1 MWFKALLRLKINLDQ
16 SELMI
21 PTSRV
26 NHVEELVLELGCKE
40 DKLPA
45 TYLGLPLVAP
55 FRSVAAWDGVEERF
69 RKRLSMW
76 KRQYISKGGRLTL
89 INSTL
94 SSFSIYFMSLFNIPR
109 KVKLRL
115 EKVQRDF
122 LRRRELEEKCI
133 LWCHRWDVFREEK
146 RGGGEL
152 GIRHLSLLNKALLC
166 KWNWQFTT
174 EREAFWNQV
183 ISGKYGG

>member
-1 MWFKALLRLKINLDQ
+1 MWTAKLSFDRGVSFIVCRWHSCFLWGFPRLNGSSWLPMWFKALLRLKINLDQ

-94 SSFSIYFMSLFNIPR
+94 SSFSIYFVFIQYSEESQIEVGESSKRFPKEERVGGKMHLVMSSMGC
-109 KVKLRL
+109 V
-115 EKVQRDF
+115 
-122 LRRRELEEKCI
+122 
-133 LWCHRWDVFREEK
+133 
-146 RGGGEL
+146 
-152 GIRHLSLLNKALLC
+152 
-166 KWNWQFTT
+166 
-174 EREAFWNQV
+174 
-183 ISGKYGG
+183 